1 MKIMRERIDTHL
13 KVNGEEKEEQAG
25 FTSGRRIEDNLYLLQ
40 YCIRQTYE
48 RKKQLYVAALDFKK
62 AYDYVSREK
71 LIQVMME
78 YKIDSKIIQCI
89 KEIYSKDITK
99 IKLHQEKE
107 IQINITNGIRQGC
120 TGSTTLFKLITYMIL
135 DKLQKNGCGYINY
148 FVTINTLFFADDG
161 IQMSTS
167 KEEAE
172 KNIQELIE
180 IARIV
185 D

>member
-1 MKIMRERIDTHL
+1 
-13 KVNGEEKEEQAG
+13 
-25 FTSGRRIEDNLYLLQ
+25 
-40 YCIRQTYE
+40 
-48 RKKQLYVAALDFKK
+48 
-62 AYDYVSREK
+62 
-71 LIQVMME
+71 ME

-120 TGSTTLFKLITYMIL
+120 TGSTTLFKLITHMIL
-135 DKLQKNGCGYINY
+135 DKLQKNGCGYIDY